1 MDTGTVINIA
11 RQTVWIIVKT
21 AVPVLL
27 VSMIVGLVISLFQT
41 LTSIQEQTLTF
52 VPKLIAIL
60 LTLMLLGAWMLN
72 QITGFMGNLWNF
84 KVGFAIALSVIVYA
98 IHPDMS
104 VEYDNMIDYCIIALQ
119 EVIVGVILGAAS
131 FFCVQIIQF
140 SGKIIDM
147 DIGISM
153 AQLYDQVCTDFL

>member
-60 LTLMLLGAWMLN
+60 
-72 QITGFMGNLWNF
+72 
-84 KVGFAIALSVIVYA
+84 
-98 IHPDMS
+98 
-104 VEYDNMIDYCIIALQ
+104 
-119 EVIVGVILGAAS
+119 
-131 FFCVQIIQF
+131 
-140 SGKIIDM
+140 
-147 DIGISM
+147 IGIMVMGTWILNEIVAFINTLWGSFS
-153 AQLYDQVCTDFL
+153 QYIS

>member
-72 QITGFMGNLWNF
+72 QITGFMGDSWNF
-84 KVGFAIALSVIVYA
+84 SQYI
-98 IHPDMS
+98 
-104 VEYDNMIDYCIIALQ
+104 
-119 EVIVGVILGAAS
+119 
-131 FFCVQIIQF
+131 
-140 SGKIIDM
+140 
-147 DIGISM
+147 
-153 AQLYDQVCTDFL
+153 